1 MHFHEKKIE
10 TKLPSFS
17 WNLGLNGSFV
27 KEVQEFVKKLF
38 LTGQTDLQSRND
50 YEQPREKDENTGKK
64 LLNRFKLT
72 VLANAVCVDIL
83 VWATK
88 DENGMMLLIVYIFFP
103 EYLIYTFGTKY
114 DPQKTA
120 RHVHDMG

>member
-1 MHFHEKKIE
+1 M
-10 TKLPSFS
+10 
-17 WNLGLNGSFV
+17 

-88 DENGMMLLIVYIFFP
+88 DENGKKNICILLKLKIFS
-103 EYLIYTFGTKY
+103 
-114 DPQKTA
+114 
-120 RHVHDMG
+120 

>member
-1 MHFHEKKIE
+1 M
-10 TKLPSFS
+10 PSFS

-50 YEQPREKDENTGKK
+50 YEQTREKDENTGKK

-103 EYLIYTFGTKY
+103 EYLIYTFGTNY

>member
-103 EYLIYTFGTKY
+103 EYLI
-114 DPQKTA
+114 
-120 RHVHDMG
+120 